1 MKSFK
6 DIIMEQTVEE
16 TLAESTIERT
26 AQLETQFDNM
36 LDEIY
41 GIFEMWGSKYSAS
54 FIAKRCDPIQYEIHL
69 TEYID
74 EQAEQLE
81 ESVKTDNMPE
91 DTKTVISDSE
101 TIKEDISEDLDI
113 ISSNLKANV
122 YLGVYDG
129 VYYIKTGEYWEEI
142 PADTYQEALDTYND
156 IVKSKSAEIQE
167 TEQTEVEDELII
179 QEEQEIEIIR
189 SNFEPEIYLGKTA
202 DKTYF
207 ISVRKR

>member
-1 MKSFK
+1 MSKLE
-6 DIIMEQTVEE
+6 DIIN
-16 TLAESTIERT
+16 ESTINDEMIKS
-26 AQLETQFDNM
+26 QFDQM
-36 LDEIY
+36 LNQIY
-41 GIFEMWGSKYSAS
+41 GTFKMWGSTYNAS
-54 FIAKRCDPIQYEIHL
+54 FIAKRCDPVQYEIRL
-69 TEYID
+69 TEYKD
-74 EQAEQLE
+74 EQTGQLE

-91 DTKTVISDSE
+91 DTKNIISDSE

-122 YLGVYDG
+122 HLGVYDG
-129 VYYIKTGEYWEEI
+129 VYYIKVGEYWEEI

-167 TEQTEVEDELII
+167 TEQTEIEDELII